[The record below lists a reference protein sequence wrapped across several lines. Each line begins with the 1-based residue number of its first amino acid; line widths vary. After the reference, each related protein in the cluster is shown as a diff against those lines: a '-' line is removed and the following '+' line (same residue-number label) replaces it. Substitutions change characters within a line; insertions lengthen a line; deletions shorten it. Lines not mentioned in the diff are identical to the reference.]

1 MQNSPKKPM
10 KNSEAS
16 SLCSI
21 PVKRISNWPF
31 MYYQDTDGSMKKNV
45 AEKKSDYDN
54 ASDVGEALL

>member
-1 MQNSPKKPM
+1 
-10 KNSEAS
+10 
-16 SLCSI
+16 
-21 PVKRISNWPF
+21 